1 MFDDRARTDAPSPQ
15 SFRLSHRRVPQRRR
29 GSAHRRTCNAERV
42 TTLLEPP
49 AFVWCIA
56 GPHIGETLVDIVNRK
71 RRDIDRFGW
80 CLWAYGGMGNAHP
93 ETEVRRLA
101 NDYVEGQV
109 LPLLMPDTGKK
120 YPDNGVPFTA
130 YQRRRSE
137 EAVGIPDDMSPV
149 TGGRSSW
156 AFWITSLDWSDE
168 AVVDVAQYTAPYA
181 GRGPQPL
188 PEYLKGSHGRACAA
202 RGTAAGSVERR
213 VHIEAELV
221 EPYAVFL
228 SR

>member
-1 MFDDRARTDAPSPQ
+1 M
-15 SFRLSHRRVPQRRR
+15 
-29 GSAHRRTCNAERV
+29 

-71 RRDIDRFGW
+71 CRDIERFGW

-93 ETEVRRLA
+93 EAEIRRLA
-101 NDYVEGQV
+101 NDYVDGNA

-120 YPDNGVPFTA
+120 YPDNGVPFTE
-130 YQRRRSE
+130 YHHRRSD
-137 EAVGIPDDMSPV
+137 EAVSIPAGMSPV

-156 AFWITSLDWSDE
+156 AFWITSLDWSDH

-181 GRGPQPL
+181 RRGPQPL

-202 RGTAAGSVERR
+202 RGVDADGGLERQ
-213 VHIEAELV
+213 VHIVAELG

>member
-1 MFDDRARTDAPSPQ
+1 
-15 SFRLSHRRVPQRRR
+15 
-29 GSAHRRTCNAERV
+29 V
-42 TTLLEPP
+42 TALLEPP

-56 GPHIGETLVDIVNRK
+56 GPHIGETLVDIVERK
-71 RRDIDRFGW
+71 RRDIERFGW

-101 NDYVEGQV
+101 NDYAEGQV

-120 YPDNGVPFTA
+120 YPDNGVPFTG
-130 YQRRRSE
+130 YQRLRSE
-137 EAVGIPDDMSPV
+137 DAVDIPDGMSAV
-149 TGGRSSW
+149 TGGASSW
-156 AFWITSLDWSDE
+156 AFWITSLEWSN
-168 AVVDVAQYTAPYA
+168 AASVDVAHYTAPYA
-181 GRGPQPL
+181 RRGIQPL

-202 RGTAAGSVERR
+202 RGAATGSAERR
-213 VHIEAELV
+213 VHIVAELV